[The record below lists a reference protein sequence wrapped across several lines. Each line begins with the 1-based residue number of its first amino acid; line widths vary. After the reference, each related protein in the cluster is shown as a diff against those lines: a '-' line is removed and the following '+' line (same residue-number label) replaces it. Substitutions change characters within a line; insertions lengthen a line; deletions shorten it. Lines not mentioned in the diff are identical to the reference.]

1 MLNISNILDTVLE
14 EIPEES
20 NNQISSDQQQQQHQ
34 FQQQHLGQNTPSPN
48 SDIYGSFQC
57 AKFKSGKRCDLC
69 KHMVETSY
77 VKSKYFNT
85 KIRIHGHLAHDII
98 PLNMHRWFI
107 YSITDEKCGRTYIG
121 STTDPLK
128 RWRNHKSSCNNG
140 PCTSSGLSKHFTF
153 NGGCPNDPGREKE
166 TLVFTLVDY
175 MDVSPEAL
183 VRAGHEGGAKCR
195 CSECNRL
202 KDLEDKFIL
211 KMGTF
216 YGDYGSL
223 KVSNFNN

>member
-1 MLNISNILDTVLE
+1 MWRERYVCMYIL
-14 EIPEES
+14 I
-20 NNQISSDQQQQQHQ
+20 
-34 FQQQHLGQNTPSPN
+34 
-48 SDIYGSFQC
+48 
-57 AKFKSGKRCDLC
+57 
-69 KHMVETSY
+69 Y

-128 RWRNHKSSCNNG
+128 RWRNHKSCCNNG

-153 NGGCPNDPGREKE
+153 KWPREGKRNFKHIGWLYGC
-166 TLVFTLVDY
+166 FTWR
-175 MDVSPEAL
+175 SGES
-183 VRAGHEGGAKCR
+183 GTKCR

-211 KMGTF
+211 RMGTF
-216 YGDYGSL
+216 YGDG
-223 KVSNFNN
+223 FNTRDQVQSKTRCSW